1 MATFLVRHKGELGVE
16 WAFLTAKSPGAIAT
30 AFRDLEVIEPWPEWA
45 TQQMVKDV
53 GVYDLKGELSPLL
66 ERLKKQP

>member
-1 MATFLVRHKGELGVE
+1 MATFLVRHNGELGVE
-16 WAFLTAKSPGAIAT
+16 WAFLKAKSPGAIAT

-45 TQQMVKDV
+45 TPQMVEDV

-66 ERLKKQP
+66 ERLKKPA

>member
-16 WAFLTAKSPGAIAT
+16 WAFLKAKSPGAIAT
-30 AFRDLEVIEPWPEWA
+30 AFHDLEVIEPWPEWA
-45 TQQMVKDV
+45 TPQMVEDV

-66 ERLKKQP
+66 ERLKNPA